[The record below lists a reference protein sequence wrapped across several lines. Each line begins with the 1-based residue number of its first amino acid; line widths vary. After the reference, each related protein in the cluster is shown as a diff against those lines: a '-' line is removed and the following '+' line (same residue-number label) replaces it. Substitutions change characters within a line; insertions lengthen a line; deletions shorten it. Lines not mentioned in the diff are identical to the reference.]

1 MAWNR
6 LGALQ
11 ISEQKVRYQEYLRR
25 AKYGLDKGV
34 PDSKDDDDDDE
45 EEEEEEEG
53 DDDQWLD
60 EENKGKKAARS
71 AQTAARERE
80 EEQKE
85 AGEEEKDPV
94 FPDLIEAKRAGG
106 KMVAYIIKCGKW

>member
-25 AKYGLDKGV
+25 EKYGLENGLC
-34 PDSKDDDDDDE
+34 DSKGDDDDDE
-45 EEEEEEEG
+45 EEEDEEG
-53 DDDQWLD
+53 DDDQWFD
-60 EENKGKKAARS
+60 EGKKRKKAARS

-85 AGEEEKDPV
+85 AGEKEKVPI